1 MFRFSNILTSILVWM
16 FNIFLKNL
24 LPVYFSDLSLL
35 ADLLGIRVI
44 SCQIDHSL
52 TWMSGIFFLNKI

>member
-1 MFRFSNILTSILVWM
+1 MFRFSNILTNILVWI

-24 LPVYFSDLSLL
+24 LPVCFSDLSLL

-52 TWMSGIFFLNKI
+52 T